1 MVSGE
6 RSVRACDHAV
16 TVNRLSSSVVA
27 GRFDD
32 VFVDCTSGGQKRPL
46 TADQHQT
53 IAKNREEPSRNDK
66 RRCCKAPCRHII
78 ERFVGESAWFF
89 GQSV

>member
-6 RSVRACDHAV
+6 RSLGACDHAV
-16 TVNRLSSSVVA
+16 TVIRLSGWVVV
-27 GRFDD
+27 GSFDD

-53 IAKNREEPSRNDK
+53 NAKNREDAEAK
-66 RRCCKAPCRHII
+66 RQKKMLQ
-78 ERFVGESAWFF
+78 GTL
-89 GQSV
+89 

>member
-6 RSVRACDHAV
+6 KSVHACDHAV
-16 TVNRLSSSVVA
+16 RVNRLSCSVVV
-27 GRFDD
+27 GSFDD

-53 IAKNREEPSRNDK
+53 IANSREEAEAK
-66 RRCCKAPCRHII
+66 RQKKMLQ
-78 ERFVGESAWFF
+78 GTL
-89 GQSV
+89 

>member
-16 TVNRLSSSVVA
+16 TVNRLSCSVVV
-27 GRFDD
+27 GSFDD

-46 TADQHQT
+46 TADQHLT
-53 IAKNREEPSRNDK
+53 IAKNREKAEAK
-66 RRCCKAPCRHII
+66 RQKKMLQ
-78 ERFVGESAWFF
+78 GTL
-89 GQSV
+89 